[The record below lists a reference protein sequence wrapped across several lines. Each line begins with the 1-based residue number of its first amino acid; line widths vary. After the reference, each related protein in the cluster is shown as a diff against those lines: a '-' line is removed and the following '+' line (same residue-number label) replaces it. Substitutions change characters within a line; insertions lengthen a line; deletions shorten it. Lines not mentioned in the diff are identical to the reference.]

1 VVVPAPGP
9 TVPPPDGVL
18 PPPRRLGDP
27 IPVPL
32 PRPGQTDF
40 SVPVPLPTPP
50 PARLLTHREF
60 AETFKPAPGTY
71 DVTLLHPVTNK
82 PVQFT
87 FTLPP
92 GQSYRVLSLPRQIIF
107 DYGGRRDVSIRFVP
121 DGRVRVTN

>member
-1 VVVPAPGP
+1 MRTALRLWLLALGALAGVASCARADVDIRVPFVAVHVGGGVFVRAPFVRVMAPPPPVVVVPAPGP

-50 PARLLTHREF
+50 PARLLTHR
-60 AETFKPAPGTY
+60 
-71 DVTLLHPVTNK
+71 
-82 PVQFT
+82 
-87 FTLPP
+87 
-92 GQSYRVLSLPRQIIF
+92 
-107 DYGGRRDVSIRFVP
+107 
-121 DGRVRVTN
+121 